1 MVDLSKN
8 EEGMMMIMMMIE
20 EKQVMVDVE
29 EWK

>member
-8 EEGMMMIMMMIE
+8 EEGMMMMMMIE

-29 EWK
+29 EW

>member
-8 EEGMMMIMMMIE
+8 EEGMMMMMMIE

>member
-8 EEGMMMIMMMIE
+8 EEGMMMMMMMIE